1 MLTKEENKKE
11 KVIDVSSETKTV
23 SISEL
28 ETEMSDDPKAAQ
40 ICLMNLEKIQKHQRK
55 KEDAAVDETSFNKSK
70 KDFIKFIE
78 IARTDI
84 KNNDHAK
91 LKLPT

>member
-1 MLTKEENKKE
+1 MINRVLNFIFSLQIEEMLTKEENKKE

-40 ICLMNLEKIQKHQRK
+40 ICLMNLEKI
-55 KEDAAVDETSFNKSK
+55 
-70 KDFIKFIE
+70 
-78 IARTDI
+78 
-84 KNNDHAK
+84 
-91 LKLPT
+91 